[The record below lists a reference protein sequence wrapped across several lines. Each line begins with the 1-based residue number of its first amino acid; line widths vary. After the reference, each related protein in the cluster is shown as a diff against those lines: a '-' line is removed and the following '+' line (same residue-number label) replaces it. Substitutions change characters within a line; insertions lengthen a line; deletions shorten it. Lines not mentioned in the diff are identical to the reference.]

1 MPVRNRPGRPAG
13 QDTGDAAANIVGSA
27 CLQFARHGI
36 RGSSKRLIAAEARVT
51 PALVHY
57 YFKDDAELHL
67 AVLNHAFAP
76 LLLALQQLPAAAT
89 LQHWVS
95 VFHAHL
101 AARPWLP
108 HLMIREVLPPN
119 GGLRT
124 LFLKK
129 FAPHIFGSVKAM
141 VTRETQRRKVRPD
154 FDLDRHVVLLL
165 GMLVYPFLGMEL
177 AQDVTG
183 RKFDQRMLEG
193 FRDDALR
200 LFRKG
205 LAA

>member
-1 MPVRNRPGRPAG
+1 MPARNRPGRPVG
-13 QDTGDAAANIVGSA
+13 QDTEDAAANIVGAA
-27 CLQFARHGI
+27 CLQFARHGL

-57 YFKDDAELHL
+57 YFRNDAALHL
-67 AVLNHAFAP
+67 AVLNNAFAP
-76 LLLALQQLPAAAT
+76 LLLALQQLPDAAT
-89 LQHWVS
+89 LQHWVHA
-95 VFHAHL
+95 FHAHL

-108 HLMIREVLPPN
+108 HLMIREVLPSN
-119 GGLRT
+119 GGLRA

-129 FAPHIFGSVKAM
+129 FAPHLFGSVKMM
-141 VTRETQRRKVRPD
+141 VARETQRRKVRPD

-205 LAA
+205 LTA